1 MVTWG
6 SSTIKTF
13 TPSTPAAATGF
24 TFGGTSL
31 SPAGVSATPTSTGTP
46 SGSSSLFAGSTPGPP
61 QLFPSSSTTGTST
74 ASGPGGS
81 SNSTVG
87 FGSTAATG
95 VSTTTTPSSVLF
107 GGGSTSNLFGTPSSS
122 ANPFATSTN
131 ALSTPGSFF
140 PAQQQQ
146 QQQQQQQFASANA
159 AAYQHHQIQQ
169 RQEVARI
176 EKKLYELYSG
186 YSTVDTM
193 HDTLHSLT
201 APQSSSLCRFQAIL
215 YDPISTSFAT
225 TNTTAA
231 TSTIGGMTLPQ
242 QHLLQH
248 LQRPLHVE
256 SHVWAEALAHAPP
269 GTTPVSIVG
278 AEALQARVVNQ
289 QTKAETLQRY
299 IDRLFDA
306 ISTIRQSVHNSQSRL
321 HHCTMQQRMIQQ
333 RLLRAMQKVELLRCM
348 NIPIQTGELE
358 WKVKLDTVTN
368 LLRQVEQIT
377 ATEVQPMAELYLS
390 VSFTV
395 LSFFTLFLIFV

>member
-1 MVTWG
+1 
-6 SSTIKTF
+6 
-13 TPSTPAAATGF
+13 
-24 TFGGTSL
+24 
-31 SPAGVSATPTSTGTP
+31 
-46 SGSSSLFAGSTPGPP
+46 
-61 QLFPSSSTTGTST
+61 
-74 ASGPGGS
+74 
-81 SNSTVG
+81 
-87 FGSTAATG
+87 
-95 VSTTTTPSSVLF
+95 
-107 GGGSTSNLFGTPSSS
+107 
-122 ANPFATSTN
+122 
-131 ALSTPGSFF
+131 LSTPGSFF

-186 YSTVDTM
+186 YSTVDTT

-201 APQSSSLCRFQAIL
+201 APLSSSLCRFQALL
-215 YDPISTSFAT
+215 YDPIPTSFT
-225 TNTTAA
+225 TSNTTA
-231 TSTIGGMTLPQ
+231 TTTTIGGMTLPQ
-242 QHLLQH
+242 QPLLPH
-248 LQRPLHVE
+248 PQRPLHIE

-299 IDRLFDA
+299 IHRLSEA

-321 HHCTMQQRMIQQ
+321 LHCTMQQRMIQQ

-348 NIPIQTGELE
+348 NIPMQTGEVE

-377 ATEVQPMAELYLS
+377 TTEVQPMAELYLS
-390 VSFTV
+390 VSFN
-395 LSFFTLFLIFV
+395 FFVILYLFLFLF